1 MKKIFNICLL
11 LAVAAGF
18 TACSDDNDAGSS
30 YLRENPVKVVTSN
43 LFFNANAQKGGVKFS
58 APAGS
63 TVSVSDSWAT
73 AQLKDDS
80 VIVSVTNNTAVD
92 SRSTVLT
99 IKNGNDS
106 TNLPILQSGS
116 VFKYKGPKYIVVGND
131 ETTLTLPY
139 TKVGAEPTM
148 TVLDEA
154 DAATVTSIEDKDTAF
169 TARIT
174 ANTTGEIRTFSLC
187 LNNQGKRDTITVT
200 QGSIDNF
207 VGKDYV
213 LFGYDI
219 LKMTANTGSIS
230 ELMTQISGKLQKT
243 ADNQL
248 TLVADSSSIK
258 LHFDFDP
265 STLSLTL
272 KGGDVI
278 LAEATTAGTK
288 VYRTAVWDVAHYT
301 AFVKL
306 IKQTEKDHAAGSVS
320 DADYN
325 SFNNSMMPAIY
336 NLYASNKLSM
346 SAMMV
351 NAKDDGIV
359 VGILGEPGTNVE
371 YSKGL
376 TPLAKL
382 GFPIE
387 RFTANMLGVY
397 EYTFASQKLTFKK
410 PLIMLQAVM
419 LYHPL
424 PKATPAKPVNFL
436 QKKANVNLSGLRFG
450 K

>member
-207 VGKDYV
+207 VGKNYV

-387 RFTANMLGVY
+387 SFTANMLGVY
-397 EYTFASQKLTFKK
+397 EFTFASQKLTFKK

-436 QKKANVNLSGLRFG
+436 QKKANVKLSGLRFG

>member
-11 LAVAAGF
+11 LAVTAGF
-18 TACSDDNDAGSS
+18 VACSDDNDAGSG
-30 YLRENPVKVVTSN
+30 YLRENPVKVVNSN
-43 LFFNANAQKGGVKFS
+43 LTFTAAAQKGGVKFT

-73 AQLKDDS
+73 AQLQNDS
-80 VIVSVTNNTAVD
+80 IVVSVTNNPAVD
-92 SRSTVLT
+92 SRSAVLT

-106 TNLPILQSGS
+106 TNLPILQAGS
-116 VFKYKGPKYIVVGND
+116 VFKYNGPKYIVVGND
-131 ETTLTLPY
+131 ETTLSLPY

-148 TVLDEA
+148 TVLDKA

-169 TARIT
+169 TAHIT

-187 LNNQGKRDTITVT
+187 LNNQEKRDTITVT

-207 VGKDYV
+207 VGKNYV

-219 LKMTANTGSIS
+219 LKMTANTGNIS
-230 ELMTQISGKLQKT
+230 ELMTQISGKFQKT
-243 ADNQL
+243 SDNQL

-258 LHFDFDP
+258 IHFDFDP

-272 KGGDVI
+272 KGGDDI
-278 LAEATTAGTK
+278 LSEASTAGTK
-288 VYRTAVWDVAHYT
+288 VYRTAVWDVAHYA

-320 DADYN
+320 DDDYN
-325 SFNNSMMPAIY
+325 SFNNSTQPAIY
-336 NLYASNKLSM
+336 NFYASNKLSM

-351 NAKDDGIV
+351 NAKEDGIV
-359 VGILGEPGTNVE
+359 VGILGEPGSNVE
-371 YSKGL
+371 YSRGL
-376 TPLAKL
+376 RPLAKL

-387 RFTANMLGVY
+387 SFTANMLGVY
-397 EYTFASQKLTFKK
+397 EYTSVSQKLTFKK

-424 PKATPAKPVNFL
+424 SKATPAKLVNFL
-436 QKKANVNLSGLRFG
+436 QKKADAKLPGLRFG

>member
-116 VFKYKGPKYIVVGND
+116 VFKYNGPKYIVVGND

-207 VGKDYV
+207 VGKNYV

-320 DADYN
+320 DDDYN

-351 NAKDDGIV
+351 NAKNDGIV

>member
-106 TNLPILQSGS
+106 TNLPILQAGS
-116 VFKYKGPKYIVVGND
+116 VFKYNGPKYIVVGND

-169 TARIT
+169 TARII

-187 LNNQGKRDTITVT
+187 LNNQEKRDTITVT

-207 VGKDYV
+207 VGKNYV

-320 DADYN
+320 DDDYN

-351 NAKDDGIV
+351 NAKEDGIV
-359 VGILGEPGTNVE
+359 VGILGEPGSNVE
-371 YSKGL
+371 YSRGL

-387 RFTANMLGVY
+387 SFTANMLGVY

-436 QKKANVNLSGLRFG
+436 QKKANVKLSGLRFG

>member
-187 LNNQGKRDTITVT
+187 LNNQEKRDTITVT

-207 VGKDYV
+207 VGKNYV

-351 NAKDDGIV
+351 NAKEDGIV

-387 RFTANMLGVY
+387 SFTANMLGVY

-436 QKKANVNLSGLRFG
+436 QKKANVNLLGLRFG